1 MFIRSIDDVPKI
13 EWGQGTSQRILT
25 KKDGMGFAVA
35 HTVVRKGTEAALQYR
50 HHLEACYCIG
60 GRGYVVS
67 ADRQTR
73 YEITPG
79 VIYVLDEHD
88 AHYLQGGEDE
98 DHMLV
103 SIFNAPIAAEHSLGL
118 VGGVC
123 SASRPAE
130 GAEREWRWKA
140 CASYRARPSW
150 AIFASMI
157 SGGVAE

>member
-35 HTVVRKGTEAALQYR
+35 HTVVRKGTEAAQQYR

-98 DHMLV
+98 DLILV
-103 SIFNAPIAAEHSLGL
+103 SIFNPPITGEEAHEL
-118 VGGVC
+118 VEGGF
-123 SASRPAE
+123 SSYPPPE
-130 GAEREWRWKA
+130 EDER
-140 CASYRARPSW
+140 
-150 AIFASMI
+150 
-157 SGGVAE
+157 

>member
-1 MFIRSIDDVPKI
+1 
-13 EWGQGTSQRILT
+13 
-25 KKDGMGFAVA
+25 MGFAVA

-60 GRGYVVS
+60 GHGYVVS

-98 DHMLV
+98 DLILV
-103 SIFNAPIAAEHSLGL
+103 SIFNPPITGEEAHEL
-118 VGGVC
+118 VDGGF
-123 SASRPAE
+123 S
-130 GAEREWRWKA
+130 
-140 CASYRARPSW
+140 SYPPPEAD
-150 AIFASMI
+150 
-157 SGGVAE
+157 

>member
-25 KKDGMGFAVA
+25 KKDGMGFTVA

-60 GRGYVVS
+60 GRGYVLT

-73 YEITPG
+73 FEITPG

-98 DHMLV
+98 DLILV
-103 SIFNAPIAAEHSLGL
+103 SIFNPPINGDEAHEL
-118 VGGVC
+118 VEGGF
-123 SASRPAE
+123 S
-130 GAEREWRWKA
+130 
-140 CASYRARPSW
+140 SYGPT
-150 AIFASMI
+150 
-157 SGGVAE
+157 ED